1 MRLWITGL
9 LMAGLLLLG
18 CNKPKAGSF
27 RAMTTTTT
35 RPATTDQAS
44 PSVAP
49 TTAPVISQLQIG
61 DQVISFPRARLMLMQ
76 SQPDLALLLFS
87 DDPRDALAADYSGN
101 RYYFEIQ
108 LDIDDV
114 ARLAAADWHFKAP
127 SIERADSPTGI
138 FLDGDR
144 KQLQPYDVDI
154 VFGRAGSQ
162 ITLSLS
168 GQFLMFQARDHI
180 AIPRTVPVQGVL
192 VADLETRDRPK
203 KADLRPPSPDN
214 QQPAPTH

>member
-1 MRLWITGL
+1 MGPLV
-9 LMAGLLLLG
+9 AGLMLLG
-18 CNKPKAGSF
+18 CNKPKAEPF

-35 RPATTDQAS
+35 RPATTDEAS
-44 PSVAP
+44 PPAAP
-49 TTAPVISQLQIG
+49 TTAPVTSQLQIG
-61 DQVISFPRARLMLMQ
+61 NQTISFPRARLMLMQ

-87 DDPRDALAADYSGN
+87 DDPRDALKADYSGN

-114 ARLAAADWHFKAP
+114 ARIAAADWHFKAP

-154 VFGRAGSQ
+154 VFGRMGSQ
-162 ITLSLS
+162 ITLTLS
-168 GQFLMFQARDHI
+168 GQFLMFQNRDQVI
-180 AIPRTVPVQGVL
+180 IPRSVSVQGVL
-192 VADLETRDRPK
+192 VADLETRDHPK
-203 KADLRPPSPDN
+203 KSDLRPPSPD
-214 QQPAPTH
+214 H